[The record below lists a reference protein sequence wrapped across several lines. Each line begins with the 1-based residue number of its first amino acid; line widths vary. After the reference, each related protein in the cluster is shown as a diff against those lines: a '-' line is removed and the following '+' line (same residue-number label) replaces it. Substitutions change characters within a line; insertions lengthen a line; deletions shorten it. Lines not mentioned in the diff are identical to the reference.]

1 MEKLTLSNSYKA
13 IESWAYSKGYD
24 VLLETDGAD
33 GVYFTCNQIVLNSR
47 NHIEKRLYILLHE
60 CGHIL
65 INNNSFDRVF
75 SLSLDTEAIMGGKKV
90 SRKRRVAK
98 LAEEIEAWKR
108 GENLARRLGVK
119 INEEKFDKIR
129 SDAIMSYV
137 EWAKD

>member
-1 MEKLTLSNSYKA
+1 MTFSDSYKT
-13 IESWAYSKGYD
+13 IESWGYSKGD
-24 VLLETDGAD
+24 EVLLETDGAD

-65 INNNSFDRVF
+65 INNNSSDRVF

-98 LAEEIEAWKR
+98 LAEEMEAWKR
-108 GENLARRLGVK
+108 GENLASRLGIK
-119 INEEKFDKIR
+119 INEKKFDKIR
-129 SDAIMSYV
+129 ADSIMSYV